1 MRGVYLIGFMGAGKT
16 TVGRLLAERLGA
28 RFVDLD
34 DEIVAEQG
42 QEVAAIF
49 AERGESGFRD
59 AERAALTQL
68 GSSEAVVACGGGV
81 VTDAG
86 SRALLACAG
95 TVVYLQVSFDEALAR
110 VGSETSGR
118 PLLRDGDPAAVA
130 SLLAS
135 RESLYAAAADL
146 TVDTTARSPEAVVD
160 EILVSLR
167 GAA

>member
-1 MRGVYLIGFMGAGKT
+1 LRGVYLIGFMGAGKT
-16 TVGRLLAERLGA
+16 TVGRLLAERLGVS
-28 RFVDLD
+28 FVDLD

-42 QEVAAIF
+42 EEVAAIF

-59 AERAALTQL
+59 AERAALARL
-68 GSSEAVVACGGGV
+68 GSSDAVVACGGGV

-95 TVVYLQVSFDEALAR
+95 TVVYLQVSSEEALAR
-110 VGSETSGR
+110 VGCETSGR
-118 PLLRDGDPAAVA
+118 PLLRDGDPAAAA
-130 SLLAS
+130 SLLAA

-146 TVDTTARSPEAVVD
+146 TVVTTARSPQAVVD